1 MFPQNLKDDLDHCFK
16 CGMCQQVC
24 PTFKVMRREY
34 YTPRGRVQIIKH
46 YLEGDLDLTPELSR
60 LIMSCMLCDACA
72 ALCPSGVRIDRL
84 FRLMRVEMDHRAP
97 KTLGKK
103 LLISILKNGD
113 RLRKAAALSR
123 IGQRLLVDVCRT
135 HAKIGAMPLARF
147 PRIAKETFREKNQ
160 GKNPPA
166 RKRSGRVIYFTG
178 CATDLVY
185 HDVGYAVLRVLSQL
199 GFEVI
204 IPKGLVCCSAPLF
217 LGGAVES
224 SLPNIFK
231 NLDILDGVDADAI
244 VVDCATCGAALKKG
258 IPELLEDLGLD
269 TEKAKRVA
277 NKVKDIS
284 QIISEDIDKLP
295 IIRNSTDQQ
304 LVVTYHDPCH
314 LVRGMGVAVE
324 PRTILRGI
332 DGIKF
337 VEMEGSNECC
347 GGAGSYQF
355 ENVDI
360 SSAITSRKT
369 NNIRA
374 TGAHIVATGCPGCRL
389 TLTGNMSAAE
399 RVDVLHTVQ
408 LVSRFMTNQ

>member
-1 MFPQNLKDDLDHCFK
+1 
-16 CGMCQQVC
+16 
-24 PTFKVMRREY
+24 
-34 YTPRGRVQIIKH
+34 
-46 YLEGDLDLTPELSR
+46 
-60 LIMSCMLCDACA
+60 MSCMLCDACA

-84 FRLMRVEMDHRAP
+84 FRLMRVEINHRSP

-103 LLISILKNGD
+103 LLIFILKNGD

-123 IGQRLLVDVCRT
+123 IGQRLLVDVYRT
-135 HAKIGAMPLARF
+135 QAKIGAIPFGRF

-160 GKNPPA
+160 EKIPPA
-166 RKRSGRVIYFTG
+166 RKKSGRVIYFTG

-199 GFEVI
+199 GFDVI

-217 LGGAVES
+217 LSGAAEE

-231 NLDILDGVDADAI
+231 NLDILAGTDADAI

-258 IPELLEDLGLD
+258 IPELLEDLSLD

-284 QIISEDIDKLP
+284 QIVYEHMDNLP
-295 IIRNSTDQQ
+295 ILRNTANQQ
-304 LVVTYHDPCH
+304 LAVTYHDPCH
-314 LVRGMGVAVE
+314 LVRGMGVALE
-324 PRTILRGI
+324 PRALLRAI

-337 VEMEGSNECC
+337 VEMQGSNECC

-360 SSAITSRKT
+360 SSGVTSRKT

-374 TGAHIVATGCPGCRL
+374 TGALIVATGCPGCRL
-389 TLTGNMSAAE
+389 TLAGNISADK